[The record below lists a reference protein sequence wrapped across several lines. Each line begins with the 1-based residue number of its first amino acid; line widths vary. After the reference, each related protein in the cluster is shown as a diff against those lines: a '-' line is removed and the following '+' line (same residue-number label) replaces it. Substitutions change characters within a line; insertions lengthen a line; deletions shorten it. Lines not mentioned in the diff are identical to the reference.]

1 MGDEGVSVQ
10 AFFERKSEYCMKGPM
25 GWNNRTTE
33 NRQKEKEN
41 IGKEARETEQNR
53 ARNDENFAEV
63 IGREEDTIWGNILSP
78 HLPKKISFRDGD
90 DHGTEKN
97 RKITG
102 VKKTISEKRKNSCTG
117 GPRNKGA
124 GKKRTSMQGCRDRE
138 RWWDHLH
145 PKNF

>member
-1 MGDEGVSVQ
+1 
-10 AFFERKSEYCMKGPM
+10 MKGPM

-102 VKKTISEKRKNSCTG
+102 VKKTISEKRKKLMYRR
-117 GPRNKGA
+117 PAK
-124 GKKRTSMQGCRDRE
+124 QGRR
-138 RWWDHLH
+138 
-145 PKNF
+145 